1 MHFSINA
8 RVYTD
13 CHALGKYGLPRRDK
27 SLLAM
32 TILRNDRF
40 RAMTGGLRAYILKLC
55 RAEAVEIDKVQA
67 EIIAYLSYI
76 SQAEISF

>member
-1 MHFSINA
+1 
-8 RVYTD
+8 
-13 CHALGKYGLPRRDK
+13 
-27 SLLAM
+27 
-32 TILRNDRF
+32 
-40 RAMTGGLRAYILKLC
+40 MTGGLRAQVFELS